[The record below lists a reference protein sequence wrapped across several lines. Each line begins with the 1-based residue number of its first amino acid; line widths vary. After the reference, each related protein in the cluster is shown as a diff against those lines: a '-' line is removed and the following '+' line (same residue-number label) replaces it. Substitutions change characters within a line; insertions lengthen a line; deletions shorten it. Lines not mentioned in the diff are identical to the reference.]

1 MKTMNNL
8 NKTKIFFLVIA
19 AITITS
25 CNNDDEP
32 VNEEALMNVVT
43 FSEFRLA
50 SDPDTISFFQ
60 FGIS

>member
-1 MKTMNNL
+1 
-8 NKTKIFFLVIA
+8 
-19 AITITS
+19 
-25 CNNDDEP
+25 
-32 VNEEALMNVVT
+32 MNVVT

>member
-1 MKTMNNL
+1 MNNL

-32 VNEEALMNVVT
+32 VNEEEVINYKHNT
-43 FSEFRLA
+43 
-50 SDPDTISFFQ
+50 
-60 FGIS
+60 

>member
-1 MKTMNNL
+1 VPNREPVN
-8 NKTKIFFLVIA
+8 
-19 AITITS
+19 
-25 CNNDDEP
+25 EP